1 MEWSWVQWRLLVA
14 GIVSVGS
21 VKSPVPARMG
31 AACRGE

>member
-1 MEWSWVQWRLLVA
+1 MEWWWVQGDCSVA
-14 GIVSVGS
+14 GIVS